1 MWKHIYILHYS
12 YTFWIVEIYL
22 DLLETDAIDTAL
34 TAIIEQDVRAEKNK
48 FQPWWDNIKLYL
60 NDSSVN

>member
-1 MWKHIYILHYS
+1 MWKNIYILDYS